1 MPTIIP
7 IRDLA
12 KTAQISEM
20 CHESKE
26 PIFVTKNGYADL
38 VVMSASAYELQQ
50 AKYEMY
56 QAIIDGREDELN
68 GRVRDGFDAMN
79 ELGAKYGLR
88 KI

>member
-38 VVMSASAYELQQ
+38 VVMSAAAYEVQQ
-50 AKYEMY
+50 ARAEMY
-56 QAIIDGREDELN
+56 EAITAGREDELS
-68 GRVRDGFDAMN
+68 GRVRDGFEVMD

>member
-20 CHESKE
+20 CHESQE
-26 PIFVTKNGYADL
+26 PIYVTKNGYADL
-38 VVMSASAYELQQ
+38 VVMSASAYEIQQ

-56 QAIIDGREDELN
+56 QAIMQAHEDFIN
-68 GRVRDGFDAMN
+68 GRVHNGDEVFDEVAK
-79 ELGAKYGLR
+79 KYGFK